1 MRSAI
6 LHGAAA
12 LATFALVLASAP
24 DAGAATVLSTVGA
37 PASNDQVPICFI
49 TNRDTRPITVTL
61 QLFDIQ
67 SGTPVPNGTYT
78 CPLPPA
84 TLPPGTGCVDRVAPN
99 AQAYCVVTSSSPKVR
114 AALGLFNGST
124 AALEVVVPAT
134 K

>member
-1 MRSAI
+1 MKSAI

-24 DAGAATVLSTVGA
+24 DAGAATVLTTVGA
-37 PASNDQVPICFI
+37 AASNDQVPVCFI
-49 TNRDTRPITVTL
+49 TNLDTRPITVTL
-61 QLFDIQ
+61 QLFDIL
-67 SGTPVPNGTYT
+67 SGTPVPGTDT

-114 AALGLFNGST
+114 AALGLFNGPT
-124 AALEVVVPAT
+124 GALEVVVPAT